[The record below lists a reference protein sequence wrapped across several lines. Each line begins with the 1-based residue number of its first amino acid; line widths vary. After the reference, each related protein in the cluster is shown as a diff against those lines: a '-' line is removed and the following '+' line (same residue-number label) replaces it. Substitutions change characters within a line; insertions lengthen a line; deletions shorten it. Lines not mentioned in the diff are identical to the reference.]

1 MSTIILIIIGIVAAI
16 LLLVGLGYLLDR
28 YGATAK
34 AKEGYDYVQENYPKF
49 RRWLIVGA
57 IAVGLLG
64 IVIILLIII
73 F

>member
-1 MSTIILIIIGIVAAI
+1 MSTIILIIIGVVAAI

-28 YGATAK
+28 YGATEKAK
-34 AKEGYDYVQENYPKF
+34 AAVDYVKENYPKV
-49 RRWLIVGA
+49 RRWLVVGA

-64 IVIILLIII
+64 IVIVILIII

>member
-28 YGATAK
+28 FGVTEK
-34 AKEGYDYVQENYPKF
+34 AKEGYDYIKENYPKF
-49 RRWLIVGA
+49 RRWLTVGA

-64 IVIILLIII
+64 IVIIVLLIII
-73 F
+73 

>member
-1 MSTIILIIIGIVAAI
+1 MIIIGIVAAI

-28 YGATAK
+28 YGATEKVK
-34 AKEGYDYVQENYPKF
+34 AAVDYVQENYPKF
-49 RRWLIVGA
+49 RRWLVVGA

-64 IVIILLIII
+64 IVIVALIII

>member
-1 MSTIILIIIGIVAAI
+1 MSTIILIVIGIVVAI

-28 YGATAK
+28 YGATSK
-34 AKEGYDYVQENYPKF
+34 VKEGVDYVQENYPKF
-49 RRWLIVGA
+49 RRWLVVGA

-64 IVIILLIII
+64 IGIVILIII

>member
-1 MSTIILIIIGIVAAI
+1 MSTIVLIVVGIVAAI

-28 YGATAK
+28 YGVTEKAK
-34 AKEGYDYVQENYPKF
+34 AGVDYVQQNYPKF
-49 RRWLIVGA
+49 RRYLIVGA

-64 IVIILLIII
+64 IVIVVLIII

>member
-1 MSTIILIIIGIVAAI
+1 MSTIILIIVGIIAAI

-28 YGATAK
+28 FGVTDK
-34 AKEGYDYVQENYPKF
+34 VKSGYDYVQENYPKF
-49 RRWLIVGA
+49 RRWLAFGA

-64 IVIILLIII
+64 IVIIVLIIL